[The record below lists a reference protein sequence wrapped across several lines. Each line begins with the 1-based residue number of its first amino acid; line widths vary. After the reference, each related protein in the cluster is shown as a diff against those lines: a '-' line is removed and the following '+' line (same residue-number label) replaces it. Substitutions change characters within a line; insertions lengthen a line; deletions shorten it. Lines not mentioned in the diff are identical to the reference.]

1 MPLQAWVMLGILAVM
16 FALLIW
22 DRLPAWLV
30 FVGTLTAAMT
40 LKLAPAEAL
49 LKGFSNTGVFTVA
62 ALFPVAA
69 GMYATGAISLLSQRM
84 IGLPRSVGAAQLRIF
99 PPIALGSAFLNNTPL
114 VAMMIPVVRDLT
126 RITGLAGSKLFMGL
140 SFSSILGGTMTLIGT
155 SVNLIIAGL
164 VADAMASGRLTG
176 MKPLTIFEPIWVGLS
191 ATVAGLL
198 FMMLIGTRLLPD
210 DRRQESASSA
220 KRVFRV
226 ELRVQPQSNLD
237 GKTLE
242 AAGFAKPVGYSLLS
256 VTRGGAAMEITSTL
270 QLSGGDVLA
279 FAAPVGVLPGLWATI
294 GLVPLYASP
303 TYTPRHRH
311 HLVEVVVS
319 RQSPAVGHLIS
330 ELPLPDSPYRALIV
344 GGSHDGQ
351 APEVSLADYRVQA
364 GDAGILEV
372 DDSFFYENRRETDFI
387 VTKVIDGF
395 SVQRVDRAWAAA
407 VITGAMVAAAA
418 FGITSML
425 NAALLATMAMLL
437 SGCLPIERAWRS
449 LDWKTLVVLG
459 AAVGLES
466 AVTGSG
472 LSQKIAELCATI
484 GGGSPRA
491 SLAVVLAGTLIMTNI
506 ITNAAAAAF
515 MFPVALSMAQR
526 LHVSFLPFVMILM
539 VGASC
544 AFINPAGFQTN
555 LMVQEPGGYT
565 FADFA
570 KVGLPLTLVVGV
582 VVILVAPL
590 AYGF

>member
-1 MPLQAWVMLGILAVM
+1 MPSQAWAMLGILVVM

-30 FVGTLTAAMT
+30 FMATLTAAMT
-40 LKLAPAEAL
+40 LKLASAEAL

-84 IGLPRSVGAAQLRIF
+84 IGLPKSLGAAQIKIL
-99 PPIALGSAFLNNTPL
+99 PPVALGSAFLNNTPI
-114 VAMMIPVVRDLT
+114 VAMMIPVVRDLA
-126 RITGLAGSKLFMGL
+126 RNTGLAGSKLFMGL
-140 SFSSILGGTMTLIGT
+140 SFASILGGTMTLIGT

-164 VADAMASGRLTG
+164 AADAMASGNLTG
-176 MKPLTIFEPIWVGLS
+176 MKPLTVFTPIWVGLP

-198 FMMLIGTRLLPD
+198 FMMLIGTRLLPGD
-210 DRRQESASSA
+210 SQQVSADSV
-220 KRVFRV
+220 KRIFRV

-242 AAGFAKPVGYSLLS
+242 AAGFANPVGYRLLS
-256 VTRGGAAMEITSTL
+256 VTRNGAEVEISSTL
-270 QLSGGDVLA
+270 KLSGGDVLA
-279 FAAPVGVLPGLWATI
+279 FAAPAGVLSGLWVTI
-294 GLVPLYASP
+294 GLVPAHSSQ
-303 TYTPRHRH
+303 TSTPRHRN

-319 RQSPAVGHLIS
+319 PKSPAVGRLIS
-330 ELPLPDSPYRALIV
+330 ELPAPDTQISASLV
-344 GGSHDGQ
+344 GASHDGH
-351 APEVSLADYRVQA
+351 APEVPLGDYRVQA
-364 GDAGILEV
+364 GDGGILEV
-372 DDSFFYENRRETDFI
+372 DDSFFYENRLETDFI
-387 VTKVIDGF
+387 LTKVIEGVR
-395 SVQRVDRAWAAA
+395 VQRVDRAWTAA
-407 VITGAMVAAAA
+407 VITLVMVAAAA
-418 FGITSML
+418 LGVTSML
-425 NAALLATMAMLL
+425 NAALLATVAMLL
-437 SGCLPIERAWRS
+437 SGCLSVERVWRS

-472 LSQKIAELCATI
+472 LSLKIADLCTKI
-484 GGGSPRA
+484 GGDNPTVA
-491 SLAVVLAGTLIMTNI
+491 LAVILAGTLIMTNV

-515 MFPVALSMAQR
+515 MFPVALSMSQR
-526 LHVSFLPFVMILM
+526 LHVSFLPFVVILM

-565 FADFA
+565 FMDFA
-570 KVGLPLTLVVGV
+570 KVGLPLTILVGI
-582 VVILVAPL
+582 VVIIVAPL

>member
-1 MPLQAWVMLGILAVM
+1 MPLQAWMTLGILALM

-30 FVGTLTAAMT
+30 FMGTLTAAMT
-40 LKLAPAEAL
+40 LKLASPEAL
-49 LKGFSNTGVFTVA
+49 LKGFSNTGVVTVA

-84 IGLPRSVGAAQLRIF
+84 IGLPRSLGTAQLKIL
-99 PPIALGSAFLNNTPL
+99 PPIALASAFLNNTPI

-126 RITGLAGSKLFMGL
+126 RITGLKGSKLFMGL
-140 SFSSILGGTMTLIGT
+140 SFASILGGTMTLIGT

-164 VADAMASGRLTG
+164 AADAMASGALTG
-176 MKPLTIFEPIWVGLS
+176 MKPLTVFAPIWVGLS

-198 FMMLIGTRLLPD
+198 FMMLIGTRLLPG
-210 DRRQESASSA
+210 DREQVSSSLA
-220 KRVFRV
+220 ERVFRV

-242 AAGFAKPVGYSLLS
+242 EAGFAKPVGYGLVSI
-256 VTRGGAAMEITSTL
+256 TRNGATAEITSTL
-270 QLSGGDVLA
+270 KLHGGDVLA
-279 FAAPVGVLPGLWATI
+279 FAAPAGVLPRLWVMI
-294 GLVPLYASP
+294 GLVPLHTSETSA
-303 TYTPRHRH
+303 RHRN

-319 RQSPAVGHLIS
+319 PKSPAVGHLIS
-330 ELPLPDSPYRALIV
+330 ELPSLPDRDYTGLVVAV
-344 GGSHDGQ
+344 SHDGQ
-351 APEVSLADYRVQA
+351 APKLPLDDYRVQA
-364 GDAGILEV
+364 GDGGILEV
-372 DDSFFYENRRETDFI
+372 DDSFFYENRRETDF
-387 VTKVIDGF
+387 VLTKVIDGF
-395 SVQRVDRAWAAA
+395 SVQRVDRAWIATAITLVMVVAAA
-407 VITGAMVAAAA
+407 VGL
-418 FGITSML
+418 TSML
-425 NAALLATMAMLL
+425 NAALLATVAMLL
-437 SGCLPIERAWRS
+437 SGCLPIERVWRS

-472 LSQKIAELCATI
+472 LSVKISDLCASI
-484 GGGSPRA
+484 GGSNPTV
-491 SLAVVLAGTLIMTNI
+491 SLAVILVGTLIMTNV

-526 LHVSFLPFVMILM
+526 LHVSFLPFVVILM

-555 LMVQEPGGYT
+555 LMVQGPGGYT

-570 KVGLPLTLVVGV
+570 KVGIPLTLVIAV
-582 VVILVAPL
+582 VVIIVAPL

>member
-1 MPLQAWVMLGILAVM
+1 M

-40 LKLAPAEAL
+40 LKLASPEAL
-49 LKGFSNTGVFTVA
+49 LKGFSNTGVLTVA

-84 IGLPRSVGAAQLRIF
+84 IGLPRDLVAAQLRIF
-99 PPIALGSAFLNNTPL
+99 PPIALASAFLNNTPI

-126 RITGLAGSKLFMGL
+126 RITGLKGSKLFMGL
-140 SFSSILGGTMTLIGT
+140 SFASILGGTMTVIGT

-164 VADAMASGRLTG
+164 VTDAMASGSLTG
-176 MKPLTIFEPIWVGLS
+176 MKPLSVFAPIWVGLP

-210 DRRQESASSA
+210 DREQVTEGEA

-242 AAGFAKPVGYSLLS
+242 EAGFAQPLGYSLVS
-256 VTRGGAAMEITSTL
+256 VTRNGAKVEITPTL
-270 QLSGGDVLA
+270 KLSGGDILA
-279 FAAPVGVLPGLWATI
+279 FAAPAGALSRLWVTM
-294 GLVPLYASP
+294 GLVPLYASQ
-303 TYTPRHRH
+303 TSTRHRN

-319 RQSPAVGHLIS
+319 PKSPAVGRLIS
-330 ELPLPDSPYRALIV
+330 ELPSLPDRTYTGLVV
-344 GGSHDGQ
+344 GASHDGQ
-351 APEVSLADYRVQA
+351 APVVPLGDYRVQA
-364 GDAGILEV
+364 GDGGILEV
-372 DDSFFYENRRETDFI
+372 DDSFFHENRRETEFI
-387 VTKVIDGF
+387 LTKVIDGF
-395 SVQRVDRAWAAA
+395 TVQRVDRAWTAA
-407 VITGAMVAAAA
+407 VITVVMVAAAA
-418 FGITSML
+418 LGVTSML

-437 SGCLPIERAWRS
+437 SGCLSIERAWRS
-449 LDWKTLVVLG
+449 LDWKTLMVLG

-466 AVTGSG
+466 AVTSSG
-472 LSQKIAELCATI
+472 LSVKVADLCASI
-484 GGGSPRA
+484 GGNNPIL

-526 LHVSFLPFVMILM
+526 LNVSFMPFVVILM

-570 KVGLPLTLVVGV
+570 KVGIPLTLLVGV
-582 VVILVAPL
+582 VVIIVAPL

>member
-1 MPLQAWVMLGILAVM
+1 MPSQAWVTLGILAVM

-22 DRLPAWLV
+22 DRLPTWLV

-40 LKLAPAEAL
+40 LKLASAEAL
-49 LKGFSNTGVFTVA
+49 LKGFSNTGVLTVA

-84 IGLPRSVGAAQLRIF
+84 IGLPKSVAAAQIRIL
-99 PPIALGSAFLNNTPL
+99 PPIALASAFLNNTPL

-126 RITGLAGSKLFMGL
+126 RITGLARSKLFMPL
-140 SFSSILGGTMTLIGT
+140 SFASILGGTMTLIGT

-176 MKPLTIFEPIWVGLS
+176 MKPLTIFEPIWVGLP

-198 FMMLIGTRLLPD
+198 FMMLIGTRLLPG
-210 DRRQESASSA
+210 DRRQASGDSA

-242 AAGFAKPVGYSLLS
+242 AAGFAKPLGYSLLS
-256 VTRGGAAMEITSTL
+256 ITRAGAAVEITSTL
-270 QLSGGDVLA
+270 KLSGGDVLA
-279 FAAPVGVLPGLWATI
+279 FAAPAGVLPGLWATI
-294 GLVPLYASP
+294 GLVPLYASR
-303 TYTPRHRH
+303 TSTPRHRH
-311 HLVEVVVS
+311 QLVEVVVS
-319 RQSPAVGHLIS
+319 PKSPAVGHLIS
-330 ELPLPDSPYRALIV
+330 ELPLPDSPYSALIV

-351 APEVSLADYRVQA
+351 APEVPLGDYRVQA
-364 GDAGILEV
+364 SDSGIVEV

-387 VTKVIDGF
+387 LTKVIDGF
-395 SVQRVDRAWAAA
+395 SVQRVDRAWTAT
-407 VITGAMVAAAA
+407 VITVVMVAAAA
-418 FGITSML
+418 LGITSML

-449 LDWKTLVVLG
+449 LEWKTLVVLG
-459 AAVGLES
+459 SAVGLES

-472 LSQKIAELCATI
+472 LSAKIAELCASI
-484 GGGSPRA
+484 GGGNPRV

-526 LHVSFLPFVMILM
+526 LNVSFLPFVIILM

-570 KVGLPLTLVVGV
+570 KVGLPLTLVVGA
-582 VVILVAPL
+582 VVIVVAPL

>member
-1 MPLQAWVMLGILAVM
+1 MTSQAWTMLGILMVM

-30 FVGTLTAAMT
+30 FMGTLTAVMT
-40 LKLAPAEAL
+40 LKLAPAQGL
-49 LKGFSNTGVFTVA
+49 LKGFSNTGVLTVA

-84 IGLPRSVGAAQLRIF
+84 IGLPRSLGAAQIRIF
-99 PPIALGSAFLNNTPL
+99 PPIALASAFLNNTPQ
-114 VAMMIPVVRDLT
+114 VAMMIPVLRDLT
-126 RITGLAGSKLFMGL
+126 RTTGLPRSKLFMGL
-140 SFSSILGGTMTLIGT
+140 SFASILGGTMSLIGT

-164 VADAMASGRLTG
+164 AADATASGSLTG
-176 MKPLTIFEPIWVGLS
+176 MKPLTIFEPIWVGMP

-198 FMMLIGTRLLPD
+198 FMILIGTRLLPG
-210 DRRQESASSA
+210 DRRQGSASSA
-220 KRVFRV
+220 KRIFRV
-226 ELRVQPQSNLD
+226 EFCVQPQSNLD

-270 QLSGGDVLA
+270 KLSGGDVLA
-279 FAAPVGVLPGLWATI
+279 FASPVEVLPGLWATI
-294 GLVPLYASP
+294 GLVPLYETQTS
-303 TYTPRHRH
+303 TPRHRH
-311 HLVEVVVS
+311 QLVEVVVS
-319 RQSPAVGHLIS
+319 PSASAVGRLVS
-330 ELPLPDSPYRALIV
+330 ELPLPDSPYSGLIV
-344 GGSHDGQ
+344 GGSHHGQ
-351 APEVSLADYRVQA
+351 APEVPLGDYRVQA

-372 DDSFFYENRRETDFI
+372 DDSFFYENRRESDFI
-387 VTKVIDGF
+387 LTKAIDGF
-395 SVQRVDRAWAAA
+395 RVQRVDRALAAT
-407 VITGAMVAAAA
+407 VITLAMVAAAA
-418 FGITSML
+418 LGITSML

-459 AAVGLES
+459 SAVGLES

-472 LSQKIAELCATI
+472 LSQKIAELCASI
-484 GGGSPRA
+484 GGSSPRV

-526 LHVSFLPFVMILM
+526 LNVSFLPFVIILM

-570 KVGLPLTLVVGV
+570 KVGLPLTLLVGV
-582 VVILVAPL
+582 VVIVVAPL